1 MMEMDSIANSG
12 AATTSYV
19 DENKELPGTASMIFL
34 PKKRFQPVYTFA
46 QLLPVCT
53 YPLAP
58 INAAENLFLVML
70 FGSLE
75 VRAPKQCGLVKN
87 IAYTGGLY

>member
-19 DENKELPGTASMIFL
+19 DENKELPGTASMLFL
-34 PKKRFQPVYTFA
+34 TEKRIQPVYTFG

-58 INAAENLFLVML
+58 INAAENPFLVML
-70 FGSLE
+70 FGFLE
-75 VRAPKQCGLVKN
+75 VRAPKFCGRVKS